1 MYKILCRT
9 YQTVMKVGNYFLPY
23 HTPKCIQG
31 PSCVNKVASYVKKEN
46 ISNVLIVIGK
56 HISKSGLA
64 DNMINELEKENIMYT
79 IFNNIDPNPTS
90 DNVEEGYN
98 IFKENQCQGIIVFG
112 GGGPMDCA
120 KAIAAK
126 VAQPNKSISQL
137 QGILKVHKKVP
148 PLFAVPTT
156 SGTGSETTIAAV
168 ITDSKTRH
176 KASINDTALIPEY
189 AFLDPLLT
197 IGLPP
202 NITAIT
208 GMDALCHAVEAYTNS
223 RYCTKL
229 ENELAK
235 KAVKLIYDNL
245 YIAYVDGN
253 NIKARQ
259 NMQKAAFF
267 AGRAFTRGCVGYVH
281 AIGHTLGGLYDV
293 PHGLAMAVI
302 LPHVLRQYDYH
313 IYDKLADLADVCGI
327 SGVNNQDKAIKFIEW
342 IETVNKKMGLQSSMN
357 MIQDK
362 DIPQIIE
369 WAMKEANP
377 LYPVPVIWN
386 KDDFE
391 KLIDLLR

>member
-9 YQTVMKVGNYFLPY
+9 YQTAMKFGNYFLPY

-31 PSCVNKVASYVKKEN
+31 PACVNKIAIYVKKEN

-56 HISKSGLA
+56 HIYKNGLA
-64 DNMINELEKENIMYT
+64 DNMISELERENIIYT
-79 IFNNIDPNPTS
+79 IFNNIDANPTS
-90 DNVEEGYN
+90 DNVEDGYLV
-98 IFKENQCQGIIVFG
+98 FKQNKCQGIIAFG

-126 VAQPNKSISQL
+126 VVHPNKTVSQL

-148 PLFAVPTT
+148 TIFAVPTT

-168 ITDSKTRH
+168 ITDSKTSH
-176 KASINDTALIPEY
+176 KASINDTALIPKY

-197 IGLPP
+197 IGLPQ
-202 NITAIT
+202 NITSIT

-223 RYCTKL
+223 TYCTKF

-245 YIAYVDGN
+245 YIAYLDGN

-259 NMQKAAFF
+259 NMQKASFF

-281 AIGHTLGGLYDV
+281 AIGHTLGGLYNV

-302 LPHVLRQYDYH
+302 LPYVLKQYDYH
-313 IYDKLADLADVCGI
+313 VYDKLADLADICKIPGI
-327 SGVNNQDKAIKFIEW
+327 NNQEKAIKFIEW
-342 IETVNKKMGLQSSMN
+342 IENINKKMGLPSSMK
-357 MIQDK
+357 MIEDK
-362 DIPQIIE
+362 DIPQIID
-369 WAMKEANP
+369 WAIKEANP

-386 KDDFE
+386 KKDFE
-391 KLIDLLR
+391 KLINLLR